1 MECSIDNY
9 KDWFDKTY
17 EKDLYPSII
26 RDLVS
31 AERSNKQLWQA
42 MNFVV
47 CELGLPLRGI
57 VSYEWTDYGLGG
69 CIMCAVVG
77 TCETKQGRK
86 AWKFL

>member
-31 AERSNKQLWQA
+31 AERSNKQLW
-42 MNFVV
+42 
-47 CELGLPLRGI
+47 
-57 VSYEWTDYGLGG
+57 
-69 CIMCAVVG
+69 
-77 TCETKQGRK
+77 
-86 AWKFL
+86 